1 MKVCWADGKKAGYIL
16 GDGGF
21 KTLTILPDIALNDYG
36 IFITEGG
43 KEDAIKQAI
52 TQLSQAALQSGNID
66 LLNVIKV
73 LKAET
78 LTEAEHILENGI
90 SEMKKQAQASQQ
102 AQMQAQQAAAQEAM
116 AQREHDVQMKQM
128 EIDGKI
134 AAAEKINEG
143 KVKVANIQAD
153 VEADINSDKIEY
165 QTKKDMYA
173 TDTNKELEQAKMDMQ
188 TKQSDRDRQAA
199 NKVKK

>member
-1 MKVCWADGKKAGYIL
+1 
-16 GDGGF
+16 
-21 KTLTILPDIALNDYG
+21 
-36 IFITEGG
+36 
-43 KEDAIKQAI
+43 
-52 TQLSQAALQSGNID
+52 
-66 LLNVIKV
+66 
-73 LKAET
+73 
-78 LTEAEHILENGI
+78 
-90 SEMKKQAQASQQ
+90 
-102 AQMQAQQAAAQEAM
+102 MQAQQAAAQEAM

>member
-1 MKVCWADGKKAGYIL
+1 
-16 GDGGF
+16 
-21 KTLTILPDIALNDYG
+21 
-36 IFITEGG
+36 
-43 KEDAIKQAI
+43 
-52 TQLSQAALQSGNID
+52 LSQAALQSGNID